1 MKKILSLL
9 LCGVML
15 LSVSGCGEEEK
26 KDDKNSDLTN
36 NTIEKNNDVIEDVIK
51 NEIYF
56 CEQIDDDDITY
67 TFYYENDK
75 LTKVDIFSIYFD
87 VYEDVKEEIKDEYYS
102 GVSVNKTSDGV
113 LIEVDLLNGG
123 STYLFDETFLYE
135 SQDKDLS
142 WESVSE
148 MAENSYLT
156 CKLK

>member
-1 MKKILSLL
+1 MKKIISLL

-26 KDDKNSDLTN
+26 
-36 NTIEKNNDVIEDVIK
+36 
-51 NEIYF
+51 
-56 CEQIDDDDITY
+56 
-67 TFYYENDK
+67 
-75 LTKVDIFSIYFD
+75 
-87 VYEDVKEEIKDEYYS
+87 KDEYYS

>member
-1 MKKILSLL
+1 MKKICSLL
-9 LCGVML
+9 LCSFL
-15 LSVSGCGEEEK
+15 LFGITGCGEEEK

-36 NTIEKNNDVIEDVIK
+36 STVEKDNGVIQNTIKRDT
-51 NEIYF
+51 YF
-56 CEQIDDDDITY
+56 CEQVDDDDITY

-87 VYEDVKEEIKDEYYS
+87 VYEDVKEEIEDENYS
-102 GVSVNKTSDGV
+102 GVSVNKTNEGV
-113 LIEVDLLNGG
+113 LVEIDLLNGG

-148 MAENSYLT
+148 IAKNSYLT